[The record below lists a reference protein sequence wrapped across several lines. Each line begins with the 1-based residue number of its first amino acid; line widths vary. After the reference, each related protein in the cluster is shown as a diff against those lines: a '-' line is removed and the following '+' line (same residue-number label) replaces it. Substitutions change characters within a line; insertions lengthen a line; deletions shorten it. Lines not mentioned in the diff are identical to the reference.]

1 MLFQKLIH
9 LLEYTYIMS
18 IEIAQER
25 FKSHLNTIVFT
36 ILALPPFVYG
46 MYCIEAREAINTSVA
61 SGVVYDSSAV
71 GTGLVYVGIAG
82 LLFFGL
88 ALKDREAKP
97 IFIFRAIGF
106 IAAFCCILVG
116 ILYFGFA

>member
-1 MLFQKLIH
+1 MN
-9 LLEYTYIMS
+9 
-18 IEIAQER
+18 IERAQER

-36 ILALPPFVYG
+36 ILALPLFIYG

-61 SGVVYDSSAV
+61 AGVVYDSSAV
-71 GTGLVYVGIAG
+71 GTGLVYVGLAG

-88 ALKDREAKP
+88 ALKNKETRP
-97 IFIFRAIGF
+97 LFIFRAFGF
-106 IAAFCCILVG
+106 CIATGCILVG